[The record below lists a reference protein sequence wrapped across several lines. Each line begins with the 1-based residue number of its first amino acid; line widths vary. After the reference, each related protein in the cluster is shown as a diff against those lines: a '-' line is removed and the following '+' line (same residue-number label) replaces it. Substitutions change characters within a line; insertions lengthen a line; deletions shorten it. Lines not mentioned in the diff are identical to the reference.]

1 MNRRPSSK
9 LLALFGF
16 MLLASTSRAAE
27 GTPLHIVIVGDS
39 TVADYPAEH
48 ANRGWGQYIEE
59 RFKPGTVK
67 VTNLAKP
74 GRSTKSFIA
83 EGLWKKA
90 IGEKPNCVLIQ
101 FGHNDSHAPD
111 KPEATDAA
119 TDYKDFLRRYI
130 DESRAIAATPILITP
145 MVRRTFDAAGKIT
158 EAQPPPNRAL
168 GSYAKAMK
176 EVAAEKKVAI
186 IDLYTSSKTLAEKL
200 GPQASSELANKQ
212 GDATHF
218 NEKGA
223 RAMANLIMQELPAVE
238 PELKKLLK

>member
-1 MNRRPSSK
+1 MKHLSK
-9 LLALFGF
+9 LFALLGVA
-16 MLLASTSRAAE
+16 LLVSATRAADNN
-27 GTPLHIVIVGDS
+27 PLRLVIVGDS

-48 ANRGWGQYIEE
+48 TNRGWGQYIEE
-59 RFKPGTVK
+59 RFKPDTVK
-67 VTNLAKP
+67 VTNLAKS

-83 EGLWKKA
+83 EGLWEKA
-90 IGEKPNCVLIQ
+90 IGEKPNYVLIQ

-119 TDYKDFLRRYI
+119 TDYKDYLRRYI

-168 GSYAKAMK
+168 ASYANAMK
-176 EVAAEKKVAI
+176 EVAAEKKVAL

-200 GPQASSELANKQ
+200 GPEASAAMANKQ

-223 RAMANLIMQELPAVE
+223 RAMADLVMAGLSVVE
-238 PELKKLLK
+238 PKFKGYLK